1 MDLPIRL
8 KGNLKRISDY
18 SLSPLGAQYRD
29 FGAALQTLL
38 TGVKLRLLRRLGN
51 PRQSW
56 ILESTPWNTG
66 FQSVELRF
74 WIPIVSEISDFSSGI
89 PDSKAQDS
97 GFHKQIFPG
106 VRIPQAKISRISE
119 SGLPYMER
127 PGNVVRR
134 LYYCAY
140 MSRFAQTYIWF

>member
-8 KGNLKRISDY
+8 KGNSKRISGY
-18 SLSPLGAQYRD
+18 SLSPLGAQYKD

-56 ILESTPWNTG
+56 ILESTPWITG
-66 FQSVELRF
+66 FQSLSVELRF

-89 PDSKAQDS
+89 PDSKAHDS

-106 VRIPQAKISRISE
+106 VRIPQAKISRI
-119 SGLPYMER
+119 
-127 PGNVVRR
+127 
-134 LYYCAY
+134 
-140 MSRFAQTYIWF
+140 

>member
-1 MDLPIRL
+1 MCKFIG
-8 KGNLKRISDY
+8 KSNERILCK
-18 SLSPLGAQYRD
+18 LS
-29 FGAALQTLL
+29 
-38 TGVKLRLLRRLGN
+38 KKEILRLYSIVPVAMETTKTSN
-51 PRQSW
+51 FNRQSK
-56 ILESTPWNTG
+56 
-66 FQSVELRF
+66 

-97 GFHKQIFPG
+97 GFHKEIFLT

-127 PGNVVRR
+127 LGNVVRR

-140 MSRFAQTYIWF
+140 MSRFVQTFIWF